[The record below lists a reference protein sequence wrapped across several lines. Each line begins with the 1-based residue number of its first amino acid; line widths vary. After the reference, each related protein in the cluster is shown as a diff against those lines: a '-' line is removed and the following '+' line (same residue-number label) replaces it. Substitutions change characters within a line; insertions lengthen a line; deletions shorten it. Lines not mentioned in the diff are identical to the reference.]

1 MLRRPLEPGKYQ
13 VPNTCCKVIPSSI
26 LSHTNEA
33 PGCRDAALA
42 TGFLLGSGIGL
53 FAIGLTLIN
62 QDSCS
67 SLCET
72 LGLTSLYAGGPI
84 SAIFGVL
91 TDTVA
96 VAWPLDLTLWVVLG
110 FGAARLKTARNA
122 PLLGTSLVILLI
134 AVVYGLVLSR
144 FVELVV

>member
-1 MLRRPLEPGKYQ
+1 MRRPLEPGKYQ
-13 VPNTCCKVIPSSI
+13 VPSTCDQVIPSSI

-42 TGFLLGSGIGL
+42 TGSLLGSGSGL
-53 FAIGLTLIN
+53 FAMGLTLIN

-67 SLCET
+67 NLCET

-110 FGAARLKTARNA
+110 FGAARLKAARNT
-122 PLLGTSLVILLI
+122 PLLGTSVVILLL
-134 AVVYGLVLSR
+134 AALYGLVLSQ